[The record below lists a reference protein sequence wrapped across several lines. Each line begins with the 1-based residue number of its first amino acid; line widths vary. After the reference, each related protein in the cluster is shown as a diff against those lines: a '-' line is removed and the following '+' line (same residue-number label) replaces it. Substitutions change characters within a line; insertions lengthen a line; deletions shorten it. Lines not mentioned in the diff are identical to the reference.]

1 MGDNT
6 AIEWTNATWNPTV
19 GCTIVSPGCTNC
31 YAMGQAAR
39 LLDGN
44 PATPHYKDTTRRV
57 NGNAVWTGKLALAP
71 DDILLQPLKWKRPR
85 MIFVNSMSDL
95 FHESVHDEWIDEV
108 FAVMA
113 LAPQHTFQ
121 VLTKRAD
128 RMRDYFA
135 GDRWRREDPV
145 CAAIKQV
152 ATLVHPHDPI
162 AAYNM
167 AWDAPGGGCTPL
179 FPLPNVWLGVSA
191 EDQARADERI
201 PDLLATPAAVRF
213 ISAEP
218 LLGPI
223 DFRSIDADGES
234 VMDVLYPRT
243 WEEEWE
249 DWRDTEPTEEQ
260 ARESFFDWFSLGT
273 MPTGRMHHRLD
284 WVIVGGESGP
294 GARPMHPDWARS
306 IRDQCAAAGV
316 PFFFKQ
322 WGEWTPGVNVA
333 QQHGIVQT
341 ARWFDGRW
349 SFSKEDLS
357 RSDGHIDDEPDLYR
371 VGKKRAGRLL
381 DGVEHNAMPG
391 AAA

>member
-95 FHESVHDEWIDEV
+95 FHESVPDEWIDEV

-128 RMRDYFA
+128 RMQSYFQGMRESGFGAKRDPRPEILNEM
-135 GDRWRREDPV
+135 DKLW
-145 CAAIKQV
+145 
-152 ATLVHPHDPI
+152 
-162 AAYNM
+162 
-167 AWDAPGGGCTPL
+167 PGSWKNFDLGA
-179 FPLPNVWLGVSA
+179 FPLDNVWLGVSV
-191 EDQARADERI
+191 EDQARANERI
-201 PDLLATPAAVRF
+201 PALLDTPAAIRF
-213 ISAEP
+213 VSVEP

-306 IRDQCAAAGV
+306 IRDQCTAAGV

-322 WGEWTPGVNVA
+322 WGAWNPVKVVDHGDGPFGVGAGGDPLLTYPNIPA
-333 QQHGIVQT
+333 YPSIRLGEQEM
-341 ARWFDGRW
+341 W
-349 SFSKEDLS
+349 
-357 RSDGHIDDEPDLYR
+357 R

-381 DGVEHNAMPG
+381 DGIEHNAMPG
-391 AAA
+391 DTA